1 MHWRI
6 LSLLIFATYVEI
18 SVAACLVDP
27 VKNPIVTGPYGKV
40 RTAADT
46 GIKGY
51 RTSVH
56 QGLDF
61 VSTSGN
67 DQIYAGSG
75 GVIQFAGFANGY
87 GNTVIIKRTDDKA
100 GDYVA
105 YRHLRS
111 INVRV
116 GQSVTPGQL
125 IGIMGGSGS
134 RNGKLDMNRFAKHLH
149 NDYMV
154 PNRSNAVQYEFNNH
168 TKAIRKGFVN
178 LGGKQVQERR
188 AAGAYFTDPS
198 PYYCNTFTI
207 RSSSASP
214 WAKDTKAQYNFIL
227 TKIGQT
233 NTVNAGSPPSIGVYT
248 AAQQQQVGLEDCS
261 AHATGTTL

>member
-1 MHWRI
+1 
-6 LSLLIFATYVEI
+6 
-18 SVAACLVDP
+18 
-27 VKNPIVTGPYGKV
+27 
-40 RTAADT
+40 
-46 GIKGY
+46 
-51 RTSVH
+51 
-56 QGLDF
+56 
-61 VSTSGN
+61 
-67 DQIYAGSG
+67 
-75 GVIQFAGFANGY
+75 
-87 GNTVIIKRTDDKA
+87 
-100 GDYVA
+100 
-105 YRHLRS
+105 
-111 INVRV
+111 
-116 GQSVTPGQL
+116 
-125 IGIMGGSGS
+125 
-134 RNGKLDMNRFAKHLH
+134 MNRFAKHLH